1 MIQFIRFCLVGAF
14 ATAVDAGLFY
24 ILRQWVPY
32 QLSMMISYSLSLCVN
47 IVLTLLWTFGICMNI
62 RNALKIA
69 VVHLFNLFVVRFG
82 LMALFVTGMNINDK
96 VAFLPTLFISV
107 ITNFVIIKAVIHG
120 FKHSNYE

>member
-32 QLSMMISYSLSLCVN
+32 QLSMIISYSLSLCVN

>member
-1 MIQFIRFCLVGAF
+1 MIQFIRFCLVGAL

-32 QLSMMISYSLSLCVN
+32 QLSMIISYSLSLCVN

>member
-32 QLSMMISYSLSLCVN
+32 QLSMIISYSLSLCVN
-47 IVLTLLWTFGICMNI
+47 IVLTLLWTFGTCMNI

>member
-1 MIQFIRFCLVGAF
+1 MIQFIRFCIVGAF

-32 QLSMMISYSLSLCVN
+32 QLSMIISYSLSLCVN